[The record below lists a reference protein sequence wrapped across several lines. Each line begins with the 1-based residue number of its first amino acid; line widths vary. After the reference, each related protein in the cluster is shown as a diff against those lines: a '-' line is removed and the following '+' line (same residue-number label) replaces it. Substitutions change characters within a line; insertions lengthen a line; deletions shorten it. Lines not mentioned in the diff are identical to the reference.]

1 MPTEAKSLEQE
12 RTFGRFRG
20 MDDDVTVL
28 GDFGRVLNEHSEHI
42 ERVEA
47 LLEDLLISANRLAAL
62 IELNQQ
68 GVLAL
73 SGRMLAVERG
83 QRNAD

>member
-1 MPTEAKSLEQE
+1 MSERE
-12 RTFGRFRG
+12 RTFERVG
-20 MDDDVTVL
+20 MWVAKHWFSKVSKTID
-28 GDFGRVLNEHSEHI
+28 EHSEHI

-47 LLEDLLISANRLAAL
+47 VLEDLLISANRLAAL
-62 IELNQQ
+62 IERNQQ

-73 SGRMLAVERG
+73 SGRMLTVERG